1 MKNLSVTTFIHIL
14 FSLAIAIAIST
25 IFLFLSWNK
34 NKMKMDEMYQHKL
47 IADSFLSNIEL
58 DMSQE
63 QLNKLYSKFDVENVD
78 LQSAKKEIEEVG
90 TTIFGG
96 ESAIGTIKIFDT
108 PSGHYIYIQRL
119 GYNLMLKDNRSK
131 KYISTIVVSLSLVLI
146 GIFVL
151 LYYAILKKLK
161 PLKKLHKDIEEFAS
175 GNLKKR
181 IRYKND
187 DEIGKIAKSFDNAIL
202 YINDLSDSKN
212 LFMRNIMHELKTPIT
227 KGRILTESIEDEN
240 TKSMLVKSFN
250 RMNELIAE
258 IATIEKLTAQNF
270 QPHFEMTTIDNV
282 IQIGQ
287 NLLLNDKDCK
297 IENIDNRP
305 MFTDI
310 KLLSLAIKN
319 LLDNGIK
326 YSTDKTVQLKTTP
339 EAIEIISKGTELTHP
354 LKYYT
359 EPFSQGE
366 KRNSGFGLGLY
377 IVKNIL
383 EKINLKLKYQHEDGY
398 NIFIIKLI

>member
-1 MKNLSVTTFIHIL
+1 
-14 FSLAIAIAIST
+14 
-25 IFLFLSWNK
+25 
-34 NKMKMDEMYQHKL
+34 
-47 IADSFLSNIEL
+47 
-58 DMSQE
+58 
-63 QLNKLYSKFDVENVD
+63 
-78 LQSAKKEIEEVG
+78 
-90 TTIFGG
+90 
-96 ESAIGTIKIFDT
+96 
-108 PSGHYIYIQRL
+108 
-119 GYNLMLKDNRSK
+119 
-131 KYISTIVVSLSLVLI
+131 
-146 GIFVL
+146 
-151 LYYAILKKLK
+151 
-161 PLKKLHKDIEEFAS
+161 
-175 GNLKKR
+175 
-181 IRYKND
+181 
-187 DEIGKIAKSFDNAIL
+187 
-202 YINDLSDSKN
+202 
-212 LFMRNIMHELKTPIT
+212 MHELKTPIT

-305 MFTDI
+305 IFTDI

-339 EAIEIISKGTELTHP
+339 EAIEVISKGTELTHP

-383 EKINLKLKYQHEDGY
+383 EKINLKLKYKYEDGY